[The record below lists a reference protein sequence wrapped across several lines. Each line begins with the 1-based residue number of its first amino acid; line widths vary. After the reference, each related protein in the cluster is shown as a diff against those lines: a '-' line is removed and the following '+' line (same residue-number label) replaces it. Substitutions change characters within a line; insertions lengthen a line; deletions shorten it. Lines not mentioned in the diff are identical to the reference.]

1 MQASMNNVLVDE
13 GNRKDAAEIE
23 TCFASG
29 AWKAAYVLA
38 GSALERTLV
47 AHFLTR
53 TGLVQARASMTLQD
67 LIDACRE
74 DRRLVKH
81 EPEIAEILRGYR
93 NMIQPHPAVEP
104 HATRSTAAHAMAV
117 LKKIISVIAAHV
129 PQPQQTQT
137 AENIVFVAIASDI
150 DDIKL
155 HQLILAADPSEVKRL
170 LLKII
175 PQQACTLLSGDGA
188 LITAPLARLR
198 NLFDLAFC
206 FTDEDIKRVVVK
218 AFMAGLDQQDP
229 NPLVIGTALF
239 RPKYLLYFD
248 GAERKRMLRHLLA
261 RLQNE
266 MSLPALQ
273 LVDGLE
279 EFLLDREDLLAWLR
293 TVVIAC
299 LAAPA
304 ETAAAIRDYAKGAYG
319 ALGQEQK
326 RIIDEKQAAVI
337 RDCERE
343 GKHGLGCLLLGLQDD
358 WAVQSKRGQR
368 GGWVICSDAV
378 R

>member
-1 MQASMNNVLVDE
+1 MDNVLVDE
-13 GNRKDAAEIE
+13 VNRKDAAEIE

-38 GSALERTLV
+38 GSALERNLV

-53 TGLVQARASMTLQD
+53 TGLVQARASMTLPD

-74 DRRLVKH
+74 DQRLVKH

-93 NMIQPHPAVEP
+93 NMIQPHFAANFEP

-117 LKKIISVIAAHV
+117 LKKIISIIAANV
-129 PQPQQTQT
+129 PQPQQSQT
-137 AENIVFVAIASDI
+137 AESIAFVAIESDI

-170 LLKII
+170 LLNVI
-175 PQQACTLLSGDGA
+175 PERACTLLSRDGA
-188 LITAPLARLR
+188 LFTDPMVRLR
-198 NLFDLAFC
+198 SLFDLAFC
-206 FTDEDIKRVVVK
+206 FADEDIKRAVVK
-218 AFMAGLDQQDP
+218 AFMAVLEEQHP
-229 NPLVIGTALF
+229 KLLVIGTALF

-248 GAERKRMLRHLLA
+248 GAERKRMLLHLLA

-279 EFLLDREDLLAWLR
+279 EFLLDSEDLLAWLR

-304 ETAAAIRDYAKGAYG
+304 ETASAIRDYAKRAYG
-319 ALGQEQK
+319 ALSQEQR
-326 RIIDEKQAAVI
+326 RIIDDKQAAVI
-337 RDCERE
+337 RDCEGE
-343 GKHGLGCLLLGLQDD
+343 GKHGLGRLLLRLQDD
-358 WAVQSKRGQR
+358 WAVQSANPAKAGV
-368 GGWVICSDAV
+368 G
-378 R
+378 